1 MYKQTLYKILP
12 NHVKSKILKRNNR
25 YKKWEYGYNED
36 HDFVV
41 ISRTGM
47 IGEVYEIQGLKIALP
62 KQPKNIHKFESERWE
77 KTLLPKVLGNI
88 KSVFEWDKY
97 PEDFKERWYDYIDEE
112 FNRREQGLMHLDR
125 DDTGLSFDTI
135 STSFG
140 LVEYKENREM
150 VTIRGYVP
158 GEYVV
163 NVHMYTKREDKE
175 TPVTIILEKIN
186 PYKVVT
192 GRNVVLKLRGDEKT
206 AFRFTVD
213 DEGKVIQ
220 TNQLEKGLAKRNPR
234 PTLPGD
240 SS

>member
-1 MYKQTLYKILP
+1 M
-12 NHVKSKILKRNNR
+12 KRNYHTNLAFLDLLF
-25 YKKWEYGYNED
+25 N
-36 HDFVV
+36 
-41 ISRTGM
+41 
-47 IGEVYEIQGLKIALP
+47 
-62 KQPKNIHKFESERWE
+62 
-77 KTLLPKVLGNI
+77 TLLCFAALFSLAFILINPSQKNKTVDAKAEFIITVIWPSEMDDDVDTYVEDPEGNLI
-88 KSVFEWDKY
+88 A
-97 PEDFKERWYDYIDEE
+97 

-125 DDTGLSFDTI
+125 DDTGIAFDTI
-135 STSFG
+135 VTDFG

-150 VTIRGYVP
+150 VTIRGYLP

-192 GRNVVLKLRGDEKT
+192 GRNVVLKVKGDEKT

-220 TNQLEKGLAKRNPR
+220 TNQLEKGLAKRNPP

-240 SS
+240 SP

>member
-1 MYKQTLYKILP
+1 M
-12 NHVKSKILKRNNR
+12 KRNYHTNLAFLDLLF
-25 YKKWEYGYNED
+25 N
-36 HDFVV
+36 
-41 ISRTGM
+41 
-47 IGEVYEIQGLKIALP
+47 
-62 KQPKNIHKFESERWE
+62 
-77 KTLLPKVLGNI
+77 TLLCFAALFSLAFILINPSQKNKTVDAKAEFIITVIWPSEMDDDVDTYVEDPEGNLI
-88 KSVFEWDKY
+88 A
-97 PEDFKERWYDYIDEE
+97 

-125 DDTGLSFDTI
+125 DDTGISFDTI
-135 STSFG
+135 ATDFG
-140 LVEYKENREM
+140 LIEYKENREM

>member
-1 MYKQTLYKILP
+1 M
-12 NHVKSKILKRNNR
+12 KRNYHTNLAFLDLLF
-25 YKKWEYGYNED
+25 N
-36 HDFVV
+36 
-41 ISRTGM
+41 
-47 IGEVYEIQGLKIALP
+47 
-62 KQPKNIHKFESERWE
+62 
-77 KTLLPKVLGNI
+77 TLLCFAALFSLAFILINPSQKNKTVDAKAEFIITVIWPSEMDDDVDTYVEDPEGNLI
-88 KSVFEWDKY
+88 A
-97 PEDFKERWYDYIDEE
+97 

-125 DDTGLSFDTI
+125 DDTGISFDTI
-135 STSFG
+135 ATDFG
-140 LVEYKENREM
+140 LIEYKENREM

-186 PYKVVT
+186 PYKVIT
-192 GRNVVLKLRGDEKT
+192 GRNVVLKIKGDEKT
-206 AFRFTVD
+206 AFRFTVN

>member
-1 MYKQTLYKILP
+1 M
-12 NHVKSKILKRNNR
+12 KRNYHTNLAFLDLLF
-25 YKKWEYGYNED
+25 N
-36 HDFVV
+36 
-41 ISRTGM
+41 
-47 IGEVYEIQGLKIALP
+47 
-62 KQPKNIHKFESERWE
+62 
-77 KTLLPKVLGNI
+77 TLLCFAALFSLAFILINPSKKNKTVDAKAEFIITVIWPSDMDDDVDTYVEDPEGNLI
-88 KSVFEWDKY
+88 A
-97 PEDFKERWYDYIDEE
+97 

-140 LVEYKENREM
+140 IVEYKENREM

-163 NVHMYTKREDKE
+163 NVHMYTKREDAE

>member
-1 MYKQTLYKILP
+1 MQ
-12 NHVKSKILKRNNR
+12 RNYHTDTAFLDLLFN
-25 YKKWEYGYNED
+25 
-36 HDFVV
+36 
-41 ISRTGM
+41 
-47 IGEVYEIQGLKIALP
+47 
-62 KQPKNIHKFESERWE
+62 
-77 KTLLPKVLGNI
+77 TLLCFVALFSLAFILINPSKKNKTVDAKAEFMITVIWPSDMDDDVDTYVEDPEGNL
-88 KSVFEWDKY
+88 VA
-97 PEDFKERWYDYIDEE
+97 

-125 DDTGLSFDTI
+125 DDVGFSSDRI

-140 LVEYKENREM
+140 VVEYKENREM
-150 VTIRGYVP
+150 VSLRGIVA

-220 TNQLEKGLAKRNPR
+220 TNQLEKGLAKRNPP

-240 SS
+240 TP

>member
-1 MYKQTLYKILP
+1 M
-12 NHVKSKILKRNNR
+12 KRNYHTNLAFLDLLF
-25 YKKWEYGYNED
+25 N
-36 HDFVV
+36 
-41 ISRTGM
+41 
-47 IGEVYEIQGLKIALP
+47 
-62 KQPKNIHKFESERWE
+62 
-77 KTLLPKVLGNI
+77 TLLCFAALFSLAFILINPSKKNKNVDAKAEFIITVIWPSEMDDDVDTYVEDPEGNLI
-88 KSVFEWDKY
+88 A
-97 PEDFKERWYDYIDEE
+97 

-240 SS
+240 TP

>member
-1 MYKQTLYKILP
+1 M
-12 NHVKSKILKRNNR
+12 KRNYHTNLAFLDLLF
-25 YKKWEYGYNED
+25 N
-36 HDFVV
+36 
-41 ISRTGM
+41 
-47 IGEVYEIQGLKIALP
+47 
-62 KQPKNIHKFESERWE
+62 
-77 KTLLPKVLGNI
+77 TLLCFAALFSLAFILINPSKKNKTVDAKAEFIITVIWPSEMDDDVDTYVEDPEGNLI
-88 KSVFEWDKY
+88 A
-97 PEDFKERWYDYIDEE
+97 

-125 DDTGLSFDTI
+125 DDTGIAFDTI
-135 STSFG
+135 STDFG
-140 LVEYKENREM
+140 RVEYKENREM
-150 VTIRGYVP
+150 VTIRGYLP

-163 NVHMYTKREDKE
+163 NVHMYTKREDAE

-192 GRNVVLKLRGDEKT
+192 GRNIVLKLRGDEKT

-240 SS
+240 TP

>member
-1 MYKQTLYKILP
+1 M
-12 NHVKSKILKRNNR
+12 KRNYHTNLAFLDLLF
-25 YKKWEYGYNED
+25 N
-36 HDFVV
+36 
-41 ISRTGM
+41 
-47 IGEVYEIQGLKIALP
+47 
-62 KQPKNIHKFESERWE
+62 
-77 KTLLPKVLGNI
+77 TLLCFAALFSLAFILINPSKKNKTVDAKAEFIITVIWPSDMDDDVDTYVEDPEGNLI
-88 KSVFEWDKY
+88 A
-97 PEDFKERWYDYIDEE
+97 

-140 LVEYKENREM
+140 IVEYKENREM
-150 VTIRGYVP
+150 VSIRGYVP

-192 GRNVVLKLRGDEKT
+192 GRNVVLKLKGDEKT
-206 AFRFTVD
+206 AFRFTVN

-220 TNQLEKGLAKRNPR
+220 TNQLEKGLAKRNPP

>member
-1 MYKQTLYKILP
+1 M
-12 NHVKSKILKRNNR
+12 KRNYHTNLAFLDLLF
-25 YKKWEYGYNED
+25 N
-36 HDFVV
+36 
-41 ISRTGM
+41 
-47 IGEVYEIQGLKIALP
+47 
-62 KQPKNIHKFESERWE
+62 
-77 KTLLPKVLGNI
+77 TLLCFAALFSLAFILINPSKKNKNVDAKAEFIITVIWPSEMDDDVDTYVEDPEGNLI
-88 KSVFEWDKY
+88 A
-97 PEDFKERWYDYIDEE
+97 

-140 LVEYKENREM
+140 IVEYKENREM
-150 VTIRGYVP
+150 VTIRGYLP

>member
-1 MYKQTLYKILP
+1 M
-12 NHVKSKILKRNNR
+12 KRNYHTNLAFLDLLF
-25 YKKWEYGYNED
+25 N
-36 HDFVV
+36 
-41 ISRTGM
+41 
-47 IGEVYEIQGLKIALP
+47 
-62 KQPKNIHKFESERWE
+62 
-77 KTLLPKVLGNI
+77 TLLCFAALFSLAFILINPSQKNKTVDAKAEFIITVIWPSEMDDDVDTYVEDPEGNLI
-88 KSVFEWDKY
+88 A
-97 PEDFKERWYDYIDEE
+97 

-125 DDTGLSFDTI
+125 DDTGISFDTI
-135 STSFG
+135 ATDFG
-140 LVEYKENREM
+140 LIEYKENREM

-192 GRNVVLKLRGDEKT
+192 GRNVVLKLKGDEKT
-206 AFRFTVD
+206 AFRFTVN

-240 SS
+240 SPLQFH

>member
-1 MYKQTLYKILP
+1 M
-12 NHVKSKILKRNNR
+12 KRNYHTNLAFLDLLF
-25 YKKWEYGYNED
+25 N
-36 HDFVV
+36 
-41 ISRTGM
+41 
-47 IGEVYEIQGLKIALP
+47 
-62 KQPKNIHKFESERWE
+62 
-77 KTLLPKVLGNI
+77 TLLCFAALFSLAFILINPSKKNKTVDAKAEFIITVIWPSEMDDDVDTYVEDPEGNLI
-88 KSVFEWDKY
+88 A
-97 PEDFKERWYDYIDEE
+97 

-140 LVEYKENREM
+140 IVEYKENREM

>member
-1 MYKQTLYKILP
+1 M
-12 NHVKSKILKRNNR
+12 KRNYHTNLAFLDLLF
-25 YKKWEYGYNED
+25 N
-36 HDFVV
+36 
-41 ISRTGM
+41 
-47 IGEVYEIQGLKIALP
+47 
-62 KQPKNIHKFESERWE
+62 
-77 KTLLPKVLGNI
+77 TLLCFAALFSLAFILINPSKKNKNVDAKAEFIITVIWPSEMDDDVDTYVEDPEGNLI
-88 KSVFEWDKY
+88 A
-97 PEDFKERWYDYIDEE
+97 

-140 LVEYKENREM
+140 IVEYKENREM

-192 GRNVVLKLRGDEKT
+192 GRNIVLKLRGDEKT

-240 SS
+240 TP

>member
-1 MYKQTLYKILP
+1 M
-12 NHVKSKILKRNNR
+12 KRNYHTNLAFLDLLF
-25 YKKWEYGYNED
+25 N
-36 HDFVV
+36 
-41 ISRTGM
+41 
-47 IGEVYEIQGLKIALP
+47 
-62 KQPKNIHKFESERWE
+62 
-77 KTLLPKVLGNI
+77 TLLCFAALFSLAFILINPSKKNKNVDAKAEFIITVIWPSEMDDDVDTYVEDPEGNLI
-88 KSVFEWDKY
+88 A
-97 PEDFKERWYDYIDEE
+97 

-150 VTIRGYVP
+150 VTIRGYLP

-192 GRNVVLKLRGDEKT
+192 GRNIVLKLRGDEKT

-240 SS
+240 TP

>member
-1 MYKQTLYKILP
+1 M
-12 NHVKSKILKRNNR
+12 KRNYHTNLAFLDLLF
-25 YKKWEYGYNED
+25 N
-36 HDFVV
+36 
-41 ISRTGM
+41 
-47 IGEVYEIQGLKIALP
+47 
-62 KQPKNIHKFESERWE
+62 
-77 KTLLPKVLGNI
+77 TLLCFVALFSLAFVLINPSKKNKTVDAKAEFIITVIWPSDMDDDVDTYVEDPEGNLI
-88 KSVFEWDKY
+88 A
-97 PEDFKERWYDYIDEE
+97 

-150 VTIRGYVP
+150 VSIRGYIP

-192 GRNVVLKLRGDEKT
+192 GRNIVLKLRGDEKT

-220 TNQLEKGLAKRNPR
+220 TNQLEKGLAGQNPR

-240 SS
+240 AP

>member
-1 MYKQTLYKILP
+1 M
-12 NHVKSKILKRNNR
+12 KRNYHTNLAFLDLLF
-25 YKKWEYGYNED
+25 N
-36 HDFVV
+36 
-41 ISRTGM
+41 
-47 IGEVYEIQGLKIALP
+47 
-62 KQPKNIHKFESERWE
+62 
-77 KTLLPKVLGNI
+77 TLLCFAALFSLAFILINPSKKNKTVDAKAEFIITVIWPSEMDDDVDTYVEDPEGNLI
-88 KSVFEWDKY
+88 A
-97 PEDFKERWYDYIDEE
+97 

-163 NVHMYTKREDKE
+163 NVHMYTKRENAE

-220 TNQLEKGLAKRNPR
+220 TNQLEKGLAKRNPP

-240 SS
+240 TP

>member
-1 MYKQTLYKILP
+1 M
-12 NHVKSKILKRNNR
+12 KRNYHTNLAFLDLLF
-25 YKKWEYGYNED
+25 N
-36 HDFVV
+36 
-41 ISRTGM
+41 
-47 IGEVYEIQGLKIALP
+47 
-62 KQPKNIHKFESERWE
+62 
-77 KTLLPKVLGNI
+77 TLLCFAALFSLAFILINPSQKNKTVDAKAEFIITVIWPSDMDDDVDTYVEDPEGNLI
-88 KSVFEWDKY
+88 A
-97 PEDFKERWYDYIDEE
+97 

-140 LVEYKENREM
+140 IVEYKENREM

-192 GRNVVLKLRGDEKT
+192 GRNVVLKLRWDEKT
-206 AFRFTVD
+206 AFRFNVD

-220 TNQLEKGLAKRNPR
+220 TKQLEIGLAKRNPR

-240 SS
+240 YS

>member
-1 MYKQTLYKILP
+1 M
-12 NHVKSKILKRNNR
+12 KRNYHTNLAFLDLR
-25 YKKWEYGYNED
+25 FN
-36 HDFVV
+36 
-41 ISRTGM
+41 
-47 IGEVYEIQGLKIALP
+47 
-62 KQPKNIHKFESERWE
+62 
-77 KTLLPKVLGNI
+77 TLLCFAALFSLAFILINPSQKNKTVDAKAEFIITVIWPSDMDDDVDTYVEDPEGNLI
-88 KSVFEWDKY
+88 A
-97 PEDFKERWYDYIDEE
+97 

-140 LVEYKENREM
+140 IVEYKENREM

-186 PYKVVT
+186 PYKVIT

>member
-1 MYKQTLYKILP
+1 M
-12 NHVKSKILKRNNR
+12 KRNYHTNLAFLDLLF
-25 YKKWEYGYNED
+25 N
-36 HDFVV
+36 
-41 ISRTGM
+41 
-47 IGEVYEIQGLKIALP
+47 
-62 KQPKNIHKFESERWE
+62 
-77 KTLLPKVLGNI
+77 TLLCFAALFSLAFILINPSKKNKTVDAKAEFIITVIWPSEMDDDVDTYVEDPEGNLI
-88 KSVFEWDKY
+88 A
-97 PEDFKERWYDYIDEE
+97 

-220 TNQLEKGLAKRNPR
+220 TNQLEKDLAKRNPR

-240 SS
+240 TP